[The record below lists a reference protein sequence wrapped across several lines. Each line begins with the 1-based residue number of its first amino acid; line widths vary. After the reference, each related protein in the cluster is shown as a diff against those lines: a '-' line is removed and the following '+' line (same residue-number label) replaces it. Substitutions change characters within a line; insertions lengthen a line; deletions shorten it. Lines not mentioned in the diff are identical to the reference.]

1 MTQTTSA
8 KPLSLLFRPAGERF
22 HSQRDWLD
30 SWHSFSFAGHHHP
43 DWMGFGPL
51 LVINDDTIAAG
62 EGFGMHPHRDME
74 IITVMVE
81 GQLNHQDSMGNSGVI
96 RAGDVQRMTAGT
108 GIVHSEINGGTT
120 PCRLLQI
127 WIEPGQDNLPPSYE
141 QCCCPPG
148 ADWTP
153 LIAPNDAEV
162 MAIARPLRLWRAQPS
177 HNQSLMLPAMEPQ
190 RGWLQMISGFC
201 ELTTPAGDRL
211 TLEPGDGLGFDDP
224 AVIGRLT
231 AQGRASDVLLF
242 GLNEACPH

>member
-8 KPLSLLFRPAGERF
+8 TTSSLLLRPAGERF
-22 HSQRDWLD
+22 HSQRGWLD

-51 LVINDDTIAAG
+51 RVINDDTIAAG

-108 GIVHSEINGGTT
+108 GIVHSEINGSTT

-127 WIEPGQDNLPPSYE
+127 WIEPQQSNLPPSYD
-141 QCCCPPG
+141 QRSCPPG
-148 ADWTP
+148 SEWTA
-153 LIAPNDAEV
+153 LIAPDDAEV
-162 MAIARPLRLWRAQPS
+162 MAIARPVRLWRAQPQKG
-177 HNQSLMLPAMEPQ
+177 QSLQLPANVPHV
-190 RGWLQMISGFC
+190 GWLQVIEGQL
-201 ELTTPAGDRL
+201 ELST
-211 TLEPGDGLGFDDP
+211 EPGASTLLQRGDGVGFSSP
-224 AVIGRLT
+224 ETIHNLIS
-231 AQGRASDVLLF
+231 QGEGSDVLLF
-242 GLNEACPH
+242 GLA